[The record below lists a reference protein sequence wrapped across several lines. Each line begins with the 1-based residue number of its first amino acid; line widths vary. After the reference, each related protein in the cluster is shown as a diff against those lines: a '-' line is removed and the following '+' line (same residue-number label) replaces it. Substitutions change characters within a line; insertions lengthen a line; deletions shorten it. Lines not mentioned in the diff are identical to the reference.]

1 MTQPPHDEPTAS
13 SPEQLQEQVER
24 TRQELGETV
33 EELAVKTDVKART
46 QEKATAVKKQVGV
59 LTEQAGA
66 KAAELTGQVKVKAAE
81 ATHLV
86 QDKLPDPVKDK
97 ATAAAEQVK
106 AKAGQAGQVWQ
117 DKAPEPVRA
126 KAQQGARAA
135 RANRTVLIAVG
146 SVAVAAW
153 LLRRGRR

>member
-13 SPEQLQEQVER
+13 SPEQLRKQIEQ
-24 TRQELGETV
+24 TRHELGETV
-33 EELAVKTDVKART
+33 EDLAAKTDVKARA
-46 QEKATAVKKQVGV
+46 QEKATALK
-59 LTEQAGA
+59 EQAGA
-66 KAAELTGQVKVKAAE
+66 KAAELTGQVKAKAAE
-81 ATHLV
+81 TAHLV

-126 KAQQGARAA
+126 KAHQGVEAA
-135 RANRTVLIAVG
+135 RANRTALIVVG

-153 LLRRGRR
+153 LLLRRRGRR